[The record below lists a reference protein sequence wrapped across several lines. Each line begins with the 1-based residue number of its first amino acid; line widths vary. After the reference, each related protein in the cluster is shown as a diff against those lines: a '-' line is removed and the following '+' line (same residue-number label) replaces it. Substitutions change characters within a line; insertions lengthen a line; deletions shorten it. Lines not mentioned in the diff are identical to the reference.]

1 MKPESEIVK
10 RIRERKQD
18 KASKKRGRW
27 TKIFA
32 IYGAILSTLLSSYT
46 AYKELRPKSH
56 NLEIFASDIR
66 VNEDIIEYGIAFYN
80 HGDFHEIVG
89 NASSVLGQAV
99 EGESGLVNWEQPHCF
114 KSVSLKPG
122 ESTYIWYVTK
132 FNFNE
137 QKQLFSGQKQE
148 FLMRLDFDVLAENGI
163 ITERIPVGVLIPY
176 TDVKE
181 WDNKAEYNFAPNR
194 VKVNFETARP
204 RTTLGSYPEDK
215 KFSFSTL
222 CTK

>member
-1 MKPESEIVK
+1 MITESEIVK

-18 KASKKRGRW
+18 KASKKKERW
-27 TKIFA
+27 TKIAA

-46 AYKELRPKSH
+46 AYKEFRPKSH
-56 NLEIFASDIR
+56 DLEIFASDIR

-137 QKQLFSGQKQE
+137 RKQLFSRQKQE
-148 FLMRLDFDVLAENGI
+148 FLMRLDIDVLAEDGI

-176 TDVKE
+176 TDIKE
-181 WDNKAEYNFAPNR
+181 WDNKAEYNFVPNR
-194 VKVNFETARP
+194 VKVNFEKARP
-204 RTTLGSYPEDK
+204 RTTLGSYPQDK